1 MVRIR
6 QLESILVD
14 LPTIRAHRLANQTV
28 TRHTLVVLRLQTDD
42 GLEGLGEATTIGGLS
57 YGEEGP
63 ETIKVVLDE
72 YIAPLLVGQY
82 SGAVGTLMA
91 LLERHVRGNRLAK
104 SAVETALLDLK
115 GQLLG
120 VPVSDLFGGAR
131 TETLEVAWGL
141 ATGNP
146 AADLAEAEQ
155 VLADGRH
162 RLFKIKVGAGDP
174 EVDVAR
180 VEAVAAALGTRARVR
195 VDANQAWDE
204 PVARRAIER
213 LEAAGVELIEQPVV
227 RHDHAALA
235 RLSRRFRVPLMAD
248 EAVATPADA
257 FTLAQVRACDVFAL
271 KIAKSGGLSATARVA
286 AVAEA
291 AGIQLYGGTMLEGTI
306 GTLASAHLFAALPQP
321 LAYGTELFGPLL
333 LQDDVVTEG
342 PAYADFTLSVPA
354 KPGLGVCLDEAKL
367 AFYRRDRH
375 KTNLQLPANAAESCG
390 GT

>member
-1 MVRIR
+1 MTMRIR

-28 TRHTLVVLRLQTDD
+28 TRQTLVILRLQTDD

-57 YGEEGP
+57 YGGEAP
-63 ETIKVVLDE
+63 ETIKIVLDA
-72 YIAPLLVGQY
+72 YVAPLFVGQDA
-82 SGAVGTLMA
+82 GAVGTLMA
-91 LLERHVRGNRLAK
+91 LLERHVKGNRLAK

-115 GQLLG
+115 GQLLD

-131 TETLEVAWGL
+131 TDRLEVAWGL
-141 ATGNP
+141 ATGDP
-146 AADLAEAEQ
+146 DADLTEAEQ
-155 VLADGRH
+155 LLADGRH

-174 EVDVAR
+174 EADVAR
-180 VEAVAAALGTRARVR
+180 VEAVAAGLGARARVR
-195 VDANQAWDE
+195 IDANQAWDE
-204 PVARRAIER
+204 PVARRVIER
-213 LEAAGVELIEQPVV
+213 FEAAGVELIEQPVAQ
-227 RHDHAALA
+227 HDHAALA

-257 FTLAQVRACDVFAL
+257 FMLAQARACDVFAL

-291 AGIQLYGGTMLEGTI
+291 AGIQLYGGTMLEGAI

-333 LQDDVVTEG
+333 LEDDVVTER
-342 PAYADFTLSVPA
+342 PAYADFALSVPR
-354 KPGLGVCLDEAKL
+354 KPGLGVGLDEDKL
-367 AFYRRDRH
+367 AFYRRDRRE
-375 KTNLQLPANAAESCG
+375 KQVQMPASAAD
-390 GT
+390 